1 MKYTINDFND
11 SSLPA
16 TETMNLF
23 YELSM
28 HLFRKYFEKPI
39 LPLLDLE
46 EDKPLHLIYILGRDV
61 YICQGQGEGSS
72 TENYPCAKDIT
83 EELKQLEQNGFI
95 KKVGDPNQNWFNITN
110 KGRRYIRSVL

>member
-1 MKYTINDFND
+1 MKDTI
-11 SSLPA
+11 PA

-39 LPLLDLE
+39 LPLL
-46 EDKPLHLIYILGRDV
+46 EDEPLHFIYIPRQN
-61 YICQGQGEGSS
+61 ICQGQGEGSS
-72 TENYPCAKDIT
+72 TENYLCGRYIT

-95 KKVGDPNQNWFNITN
+95 KKVGDQNWFNITN
-110 KGRRYIRSVL
+110 KGRRYIRSVLQSK